1 MRPLAEIAAEGKP
14 QSPGAPL
21 PRVLGAPH
29 EAVVTDVTDP
39 AAVRAACA
47 GMDAVVNCT
56 VVRPDPVQAFRVNC
70 LGAVNV
76 ARAAAAHGIRRVVH
90 TGPLQVLN
98 DRPAGYWWD
107 FAVPDDAPSRPG
119 TWLYA
124 HSKFLGQ
131 EAMRVFAE
139 YYDLEVPTLLFCNFI
154 NPEVPRG
161 RRIHPMT
168 VSWADA
174 GQALRRAVETASFP
188 EPYEPLHVFADLPH
202 GKYSN
207 AKARRLLGWQPRD
220 DLAAHYAR
228 T

>member
-1 MRPLAEIAAEGKP
+1 ML
-14 QSPGAPL
+14 
-21 PRVLGAPH
+21 
-29 EAVVTDVTDP
+29 
-39 AAVRAACA
+39 AACA

-90 TGPLQVLN
+90 TGPQLVTN

-119 TWLYA
+119 TSLYG
-124 HSKFLGQ
+124 HSKFLGE

-139 YYDLEVPTLLFCNFI
+139 YYDLEVPALLFSIFAD
-154 NPEVPRG
+154 PETAQRRG
-161 RRIHPMT
+161 GGVFPMT
-168 VSWADA
+168 VSWEDA
-174 GQALRRAVETASFP
+174 GHAVRRALEVATLPSPFETFHI
-188 EPYEPLHVFADLPH
+188 LADLPH

-220 DLAAHYAR
+220 TLARLWAGRAPAGR
-228 T
+228 